1 MELLLHPK
9 DCCNPIASLLLEV
22 IFHALLSSLCYF
34 EYCDDQ
40 LKRSLYETSFC
51 ESPYKCNCVLKS
63 GNKLSLFFSYLL
75 KHCKEK
81 AQKIKDAVTEAKRVA
96 AQL

>member
-9 DCCNPIASLLLEV
+9 DFCNPIASLLLEV
-22 IFHALLSSLCYF
+22 ICHGILSSLCYF
-34 EYCDDQ
+34 EYCEDQ

-63 GNKLSLFFSYLL
+63 GNKLSFFLLFTETLQR
-75 KHCKEK
+75 K
-81 AQKIKDAVTEAKRVA
+81 AQKIKDAVIEAKRVA

>member
-1 MELLLHPK
+1 MLRQITKSVLISKIREVNLMNSKSEWSYFCIRSK

-40 LKRSLYETSFC
+40 LKRSLYGTSFVNRHINVIVC
-51 ESPYKCNCVLKS
+51 
-63 GNKLSLFFSYLL
+63 
-75 KHCKEK
+75 
-81 AQKIKDAVTEAKRVA
+81 
-96 AQL
+96 